1 MHKKSSG
8 AVPRLHGRCRLPEGP
23 WLSWRARWSTFSK
36 QASKLHS
43 STTKALRQTKLLTSL
58 DVLSRPATT
67 NIANCSVAPKVHV
80 ALNASDRRDNG
91 CIQNYSPLL
100 AMALLFPFDFPFYW
114 ELGHNVLCWTL
125 MDLSTELPS
134 SRRMRGTQSCNT
146 SCLLMRHDSTS
157 SQKRTVCCMYRRQG
171 GHHRAPIPY

>member
-1 MHKKSSG
+1 MDG
-8 AVPRLHGRCRLPEGP
+8 ADCRKAPGCPGEHDGAHL
-23 WLSWRARWSTFSK
+23 ASK
-36 QASKLHS
+36 QATFKHDKGV
-43 STTKALRQTKLLTSL
+43 TTNQTTYIP
-58 DVLSRPATT
+58 RRAEPTCN